1 MATVLATNMR
11 VAACRR
17 RDEAEQRR
25 LLSFRTVVARSP
37 FMQRASADG
46 EAGSAS
52 CAADPDMQ
60 AMAQVWAHPED
71 LHLYPVRTDITHIPE
86 QPMCPPACCM
96 CGYP

>member
-1 MATVLATNMR
+1 MPASAS
-11 VAACRR
+11 RR

-46 EAGSAS
+46 EASSGH

-71 LHLYPVRTDITHIPE
+71 LHLYPVRGAVP
-86 QPMCPPACCM
+86 
-96 CGYP
+96 